1 MTDPLTNPS
10 TPDLDAAA
18 HCLRGVAISGS
29 LTALQAFSACSVL
42 LNRCA
47 VLRDMIKP
55 LGFLLRNALTLRN
68 FLSIT
73 SAHGNFER
81 SYRGG
86 KAHGQDG
93 VTIRR

>member
-1 MTDPLTNPS
+1 MQ
-10 TPDLDAAA
+10 AW
-18 HCLRGVAISGS
+18 GS
-29 LTALQAFSACSVL
+29 
-42 LNRCA
+42 
-47 VLRDMIKP
+47 
-55 LGFLLRNALTLRN
+55 FLLRHALTLRN

-73 SAHGNFER
+73 SDHENRNG